1 MLPFIFSD
9 GLQISYSD
17 HDPVNSIPVI
27 SATVNRNLLN
37 ICCHCGWVLLQ
48 LAKRIPTL
56 LENKNT
62 MISDLWQEQLS
73 GCSDGKALAFQH
85 CILGLGSTYRMAMSE
100 GMVFPRVSDITNY
113 KISLGF
119 LIIDY
124 SLGALN
130 NGSNTSNVVFV
141 LYIYMS
147 TISFCDRRSAS
158 VAVQQIQ

>member
-1 MLPFIFSD
+1 
-9 GLQISYSD
+9 
-17 HDPVNSIPVI
+17 
-27 SATVNRNLLN
+27 
-37 ICCHCGWVLLQ
+37 
-48 LAKRIPTL
+48 
-56 LENKNT
+56 
-62 MISDLWQEQLS
+62 
-73 GCSDGKALAFQH
+73 
-85 CILGLGSTYRMAMSE
+85 MSE

-147 TISFCDRRSAS
+147 TISFCDGRSAS